1 MEKHV
6 TEENVQMANKS
17 VIRCSRSP
25 AIQDLQRDITTH
37 LLVQLIISYKQTTY
51 LLVQLIISY
60 KQTTSNTGEDTEK
73 RSHLYIVGRNIKWY
87 RPSGQSFGH

>member
-6 TEENVQMANKS
+6 TEENVQMANKY

-25 AIQDLQRDITTH
+25 AIQELQRDITTH
-37 LLVQLIISYKQTTY
+37 LLVHLIISYKHTTY

-60 KQTTSNTGEDTEK
+60 KKTTSNTG
-73 RSHLYIVGRNIKWY
+73 
-87 RPSGQSFGH
+87 